1 MLAKCILLR
10 ILCKMGSVN
19 RKKSQVSVS
28 LTDDEKIVLGKQSF
42 KQNRSVSQIIRFAVK
57 KYLDGIRTTA
67 AQPIQ
72 AESAEELFTKLGA
85 QLAKT
90 ADILNSLGI
99 ILIELRSDGPG
110 HSLHFNYFTENAANW
125 TGYDKFDLLDNEF
138 FHSRIHPDDLTESLM
153 QQSQLGQWEK
163 PFRFKIASGKYFDTR
178 MCLKV
183 MTEGRMIASWQFL
196 GPAP

>member
-1 MLAKCILLR
+1 
-10 ILCKMGSVN
+10 MGSVN

-28 LTDDEKIVLGKQSF
+28 LTDDEKVVLGKQSF

-57 KYLDGIRTTA
+57 KYLDGMSTPA
-67 AQPIQ
+67 AQSNQ
-72 AESAEELFTKLGA
+72 TESAEELFTKLGA
-85 QLAKT
+85 QLAKN

-110 HSLHFNYFTENAANW
+110 RPLHFNYVSDSAENW

-138 FHSRIHPDDLTESLM
+138 FLSRIHPDDLTESLM
-153 QQSQLGQWEK
+153 QQAQLGQWENR
-163 PFRFKIASGKYFDTR
+163 FRFKIASGNYFNTR

-183 MTEGRMIASWQFL
+183 MTERRMIASWQFL
-196 GPAP
+196 GLAP